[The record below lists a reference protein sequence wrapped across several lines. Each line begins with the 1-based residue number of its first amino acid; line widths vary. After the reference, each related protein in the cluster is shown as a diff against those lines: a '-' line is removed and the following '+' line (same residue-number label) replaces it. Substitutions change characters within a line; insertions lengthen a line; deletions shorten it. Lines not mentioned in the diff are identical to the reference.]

1 MNERRMM
8 TTEAILAFLLYF
20 CWGVRVCELFLSLK
34 GWHGSFSPDITCF
47 VFGSLFYRKV
57 ALGAAVAVNGGGG
70 SSFKVEIFFFLLSVL
85 RIGPLSVKYWE
96 ISGGDFLFWVLI
108 HSLWR
113 CSSAF
118 CSLLS
123 PFEKQEA

>member
-1 MNERRMM
+1 MIEGRRERGEREERERERG
-8 TTEAILAFLLYF
+8 T
-20 CWGVRVCELFLSLK
+20 RK
-34 GWHGSFSPDITCF
+34 GEGKGRGGKEGGRDKKKRRKPK
-47 VFGSLFYRKV
+47 RKV